1 MFWGQE
7 DNFLLRGIVMEK
19 WAGLGIILL
28 DIIAMAVLYIHIN
41 RKGVYKGDFIGLVL
55 DSWEIIGL
63 FIALLL
69 LGLVMIL
76 K

>member
-1 MFWGQE
+1 MK
-7 DNFLLRGIVMEK
+7 K
-19 WAGLGIILL
+19 WIGLGIILF
-28 DIIAMAVLYIHIN
+28 DIISLIAIYLFIN
-41 RKGVYKGDFIGLVL
+41 RKGVYKGDFIGLLL

-69 LGLVMIL
+69 LGLVLLL

>member
-19 WAGLGIILL
+19 WAGSGIILL

-41 RKGVYKGDFIGLVL
+41 RKGVLKRKVL
-55 DSWEIIGL
+55 KLI
-63 FIALLL
+63 LLS
-69 LGLVMIL
+69 IL
-76 K
+76 RNMFWKISLTS

>member
-1 MFWGQE
+1 MK
-7 DNFLLRGIVMEK
+7 K
-19 WAGLGIILL
+19 WMGLGTILL
-28 DIIAMAVLYIHIN
+28 DIIMLIATYIYII
-41 RKGVYKGDFIGLVL
+41 RKGVYKGDFIGLLL

-69 LGLVMIL
+69 LGLVMLL